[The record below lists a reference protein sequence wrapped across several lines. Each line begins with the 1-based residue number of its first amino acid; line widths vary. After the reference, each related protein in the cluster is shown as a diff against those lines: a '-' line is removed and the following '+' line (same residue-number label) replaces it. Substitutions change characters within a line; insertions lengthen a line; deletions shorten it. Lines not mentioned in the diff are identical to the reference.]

1 MSGGA
6 RPAAAVAATIALDG
20 IVHEVGGFRLDRIS
34 FAVAAGE
41 YAVLMGPTGAGKT
54 TLLEIIC
61 GLRRQRAGRVLL
73 RGVDVGDWSPADRGV
88 GYVPQDL
95 GLFPTLTVRGHLEFA
110 LRIRRTPAEA
120 IRRRTGEL
128 AGMLGIIPL
137 LDRGLT
143 GLSGGERQRVALGRA
158 LAHRPPV
165 LLLDEPLSAV
175 DPATRR
181 DLHEVLRAVQ
191 RTTGTTTLH
200 VTHNLEDAAALADRL
215 LLLEPTG
222 VVEAAVPRPGDHG
235 RAAAVLHADRP
246 WYNPDGG
253 SA

>member
-1 MSGGA
+1 MRNA
-6 RPAAAVAATIALDG
+6 PDPAAGAAPTIALDG

-34 FAVAAGE
+34 LAVAPGE
-41 YAVLMGPTGAGKT
+41 YVVLMGPTGAGKT

-61 GLRRQRAGRVLL
+61 GLRRQLAGRVLL
-73 RGVDVGDWSPADRGV
+73 RGVDVGDWNPADRGV

-95 GLFPTLTVRGHLEFA
+95 GLFATHTVRGHLGFA
-110 LRIRRTPAEA
+110 LRIRRTAAAE
-120 IRRRTGEL
+120 IRRRTDEL
-128 AGMLGIIPL
+128 AEMLGIAHL

-175 DPATRR
+175 DPA
-181 DLHEVLRAVQ
+181 LRAELHTLLRGVQ

-215 LLLEPTG
+215 LLLEPSG
-222 VVEAAVPRPGDHG
+222 VVEAPVPRRSD
-235 RAAAVLHADRP
+235 DRGP
-246 WYNPDGG
+246 RQ
-253 SA
+253 S